1 MTGTARHVLTAS
13 PSRPVRYLSG
23 GALLF
28 LLCACGAPLQSTKW
42 RAAPPAQLER
52 PVELVDVPF
61 FPQERYQCGPA
72 ALATV
77 LASSGSAVTAES
89 LVSEVYVPARK
100 GSLQPELLATARR
113 HARVPY
119 VLRGDL
125 DALLREVAAG
135 HPVLV
140 LQNLGLSWAPR
151 WHYAV
156 AVGFDLARDRMVLRS
171 GTEKRHEL
179 SLALFERTWR
189 RADAWAIVVLP
200 PAELPATAEEL
211 PYLKAV
217 TNLEARDPRAAAEAY
232 TAAARRWPA
241 SAAAWFGLGNSRY
254 AAGEYRM
261 AVEAYRRVIEI
272 VPHHAAALN
281 NLAYALSQLGNVDEA
296 VRMAEAAVA
305 AAGEHKAEYLD
316 TLKEMRVRSAAPR

>member
-1 MTGTARHVLTAS
+1 MLIAFLT
-13 PSRPVRYLSG
+13 RPVRLLSG

-28 LLCACGAPLQSTKW
+28 LLCACGAPLQSAKW

-72 ALATV
+72 ALATL
-77 LASSGSAVTAES
+77 LAWSGGAATAES
-89 LVSEVYVPARK
+89 LVNEVYVPARK
-100 GSLQPELLATARR
+100 GSLQPELLAAARR

-119 VLRGDL
+119 VLRSDF
-125 DALLREVAAG
+125 DALLREVEAG

-156 AVGFDLARDRMVLRS
+156 LVGFDLARDRVVLRS
-171 GTEKRHEL
+171 GTEKRHEI

-189 RADAWAIVVLP
+189 RAGAWAIVVVP

-211 PYLKAV
+211 PYLRTV
-217 TNLEARDPRAAAEAY
+217 TNLEARDPRVARDAYMAA
-232 TAAARRWPA
+232 TRRWPA
-241 SAAAWFGLGNSRY
+241 SASAWFGLGNNRY
-254 AAGEYRM
+254 AAGEY
-261 AVEAYRRVIEI
+261 AVAAQAYRRVIEI
-272 VPHHAAALN
+272 APNHAAALN
-281 NLAYALSQLGNVDEA
+281 NLAYALAQLGDMSEA

-305 AAGEHKAEYLD
+305 AAGEDKAKYLD
-316 TLKEMRVRSAAPR
+316 TLQEMRAGITTPR